1 MAEYKPRVNV
11 TVNQDLIDWMDLQID
26 DHVFA
31 NRSHAVEACL
41 SWYKRYQ
48 ETGILPPR

>member
-11 TVNQDLIDWMDLQID
+11 TVDPTLIDWMDNQITE
-26 DHVFA
+26 HVFA

-41 SWYKRYQ
+41 FWYKKYQ
-48 ETGILPPR
+48 ETGELPPR

>member
-1 MAEYKPRVNV
+1 MEIKPRMNV
-11 TVNQDLIDWMDLQID
+11 TVNQSLIDWVDLQIS

-41 SWYKRYQ
+41 AWYKKYK
-48 ETGILPPR
+48 ETGEMPPR